1 MASLARAR
9 LFALASERNSREP
22 DLPLTPHRATRPA
35 RDARAAAFLS
45 HLPLLCWLALAGP
58 GAARAENLDRLEI
71 VTASGAHVYSVE
83 IANTE
88 QSRET
93 GLMNRRFMPAERG
106 MLFEFPIE
114 EPVAFWMKNTFIP
127 LDMIFIRHDGAVVA
141 VASNTEPLSERTI
154 PSNAPVDGVLELN
167 GGVAASIGL
176 RPGDTVRHPFFKP

>member
-1 MASLARAR
+1 MLSTSHSSGRASRLACFARKGRGGVAKNLLVLSWLSLAS
-9 LFALASERNSREP
+9 F
-22 DLPLTPHRATRPA
+22 
-35 RDARAAAFLS
+35 
-45 HLPLLCWLALAGP
+45 
-58 GAARAENLDRLEI
+58 GAARAQTLDRLEI

-83 IANTE
+83 IAKTE

-93 GLMNRRFMPAERG
+93 GLMNRRFMPADRG
-106 MLFEFPIE
+106 MLFEFPVE

-141 VASNTEPLSERTI
+141 VASNAEPLSETTI

-176 RPGDTVRHPFFKP
+176 RAGDKVRHPFFKP